1 MTKIKICGLTRQEDI
16 EAVNRYLP
24 DYIGC
29 VFVSKSRRFLEPGR
43 SAVLK
48 EQLSPK
54 IRAVGVF
61 ANEDKELIADL
72 IKQRVIDMAQLH
84 GQEDEDEIRWIQ
96 AKTGQPVI
104 KAVSVKG
111 RPDLVRSVGSC
122 ADFLLFDHG
131 TGGTGSTF
139 DWNLLSGCV
148 KPYFLAGGVHIG
160 NLPEALSKGAYAV
173 DISSG
178 VETDGRKDARKIEA
192 VINKI
197 RALSTDYVKVQNMPE

>member
-24 DYIGC
+24 DYIGF
-29 VFVSKSRRFLEPGR
+29 VFVSKSRRFLAPGR
-43 SAVLK
+43 AAVLK

-131 TGGTGSTF
+131 TGGTGNTF